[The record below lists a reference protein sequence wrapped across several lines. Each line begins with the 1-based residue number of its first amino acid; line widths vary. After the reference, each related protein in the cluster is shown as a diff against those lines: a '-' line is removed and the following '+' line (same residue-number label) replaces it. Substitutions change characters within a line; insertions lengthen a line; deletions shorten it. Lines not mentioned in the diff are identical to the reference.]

1 MASDYEYVGVEN
13 NRHIFKELSTGV
25 GATIPE
31 YDIDVKV
38 TLRDGDLVAV
48 EDSRGAKKI
57 YSIKQGVVVGTD

>member
-13 NRHIFKELSTGV
+13 NKHTFKEISTGMF
-25 GATIPE
+25 ATIPE